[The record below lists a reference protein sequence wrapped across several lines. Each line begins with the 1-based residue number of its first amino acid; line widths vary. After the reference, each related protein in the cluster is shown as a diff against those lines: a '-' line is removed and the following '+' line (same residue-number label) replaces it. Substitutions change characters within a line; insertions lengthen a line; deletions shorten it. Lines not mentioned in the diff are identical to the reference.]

1 MTSDA
6 PQLFV
11 ESIACGAGGGPG
23 KWRCAFT
30 LSNRGQAGFQI
41 LEAWLPHNQ
50 FFSQRSLLH
59 PPLSLFA
66 GAEASLDMDVD
77 FAEAPGAQVTNAF
90 LILRVDQGGR
100 PWRVF
105 ARLLPVAQSGGKP
118 EVICE
123 SVTAQPVG
131 FSV

>member
-11 ESIACGAGGGPG
+11 ESIACGPSGAPG
-23 KWRCAFT
+23 NWRCAFT
-30 LSNRGQAGFQI
+30 LSNRGQADLQI

-59 PPLSLFA
+59 PPLSLPA
-66 GAEASLDMDVD
+66 GAEASLDVDVA
-77 FAEAPGAQVTNAF
+77 FAEAPGVQVGNAF

-105 ARLLPVAQSGGKP
+105 ARLLPVAQSDGKP
-118 EVICE
+118 AVICE

-131 FSV
+131 FSA

>member
-6 PQLFV
+6 PQLSV

-23 KWRCAFT
+23 EWRCAFT
-30 LSNRGQAGFQI
+30 LSNRGQADLQI

-59 PPLSLFA
+59 PPLSLPT
-66 GAEASLDMDVD
+66 GAEASLDVDVA
-77 FAEAPGAQVTNAF
+77 FAEELGAQVTNAF
-90 LILRVDQGGR
+90 LILRVEQEGGA
-100 PWRVF
+100 WRVF
-105 ARLLPVAQSGGKP
+105 ARLLPIAQSDGQP
-118 EVICE
+118 AVICE

-131 FSV
+131 FSA

>member
-6 PQLFV
+6 PQLSV
-11 ESIACGAGGGPG
+11 ESIACGTGGGPG

-30 LSNRGQAGFQI
+30 LSNRGQAAFQI

-59 PPLSLFA
+59 PPLSLPA
-66 GAEASLDMDVD
+66 GAEASLDVDVD
-77 FAEAPGAQVTNAF
+77 FAEAPGVQVANAF

-105 ARLLPVAQSGGKP
+105 ARLLPVAQSDGKP
-118 EVICE
+118 AVLCE